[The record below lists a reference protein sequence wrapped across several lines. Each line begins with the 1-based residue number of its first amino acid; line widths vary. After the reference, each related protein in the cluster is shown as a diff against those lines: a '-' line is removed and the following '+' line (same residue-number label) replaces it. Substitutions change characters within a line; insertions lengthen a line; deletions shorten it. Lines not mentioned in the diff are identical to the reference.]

1 MNGANAD
8 ARSVAVVGMACRLPG
23 ARDIDEFW
31 QLLCNR
37 TDATADSS
45 PDRYDADFLNSPKAE
60 PGTTG
65 SRRAGYVDGL
75 ADFDAEFFGMS
86 SSDAA
91 ELDPQQ
97 RLLLMTAWDAL
108 EEAGLRPDRLA
119 GTRTG
124 VFVGATRAD
133 FVERAFRHGPQAM
146 TAVQYLNFRSVI
158 PAQVSYAFDFR
169 GPSMLIDTA
178 CASSLYAV
186 HSAVQ
191 SLRVRESSLAL
202 AAGVN
207 LVLRPDEGIMMG
219 HAGTLSPDGRSRFG
233 DARADGHAP
242 SDGVGVV
249 VLKRLADAIA
259 DGDRVHAVIAGSA
272 VGTDG
277 RTTDQLLNPSLT
289 GQLDVLRW
297 AYEDAGV
304 DPSEVD
310 YVEAHGT
317 GSPLLDPL
325 ELRALGEV
333 LGEGRPDHRP
343 LLVGSAKSNIGHAEA
358 AGGMAGLIKTVLCLR
373 NGRIP
378 ASLHVDEP
386 TPDVD
391 WKRLPV
397 RIPVDLHDLPSSDRP
412 ALAGVS
418 SQGVSALNAHVVLRQ
433 ADRPLGRP
441 SLEPASDTPYVLALS
456 ARSPEALLDLA
467 AAYVTYLGAGGRG
480 AAYDLRDIC
489 YSATARRTHHVHR
502 LAVVGASHEE
512 LAGAL
517 AAERAPGHGRTGV
530 PAPLVAATEHYLAG
544 EEVHWEALFDEPG
557 TVVPLPRYPWQTR
570 RYWPG
575 EDRAAGAESAADWLL
590 REHART
596 DFDDASRLSDIGI
609 DSLARLQLIV
619 ELSQQTGLEIDPEE
633 VGRLCTVGELRL
645 WTDSLQVG
653 AR

>member
-23 ARDIDEFW
+23 AGNIDEFW

-45 PDRYDADFLNSPKAE
+45 PDRYDADFLDSPKPE
-60 PGTTG
+60 PGTLG

-297 AYEDAGV
+297 AYEDAEV

-358 AGGMAGLIKTVLCLR
+358 AGGMAGLIKTVLCLQ
-373 NGRIP
+373 NGQIP
-378 ASLHVDEP
+378 ASLHVGEP
-386 TPDVD
+386 TPEVD
-391 WKRLPV
+391 WKKLPL
-397 RIPVDLHDLPSSDRP
+397 RIPVDLHDLPPSDRP

-433 ADRPLGRP
+433 ADHAP
-441 SLEPASDTPYVLALS
+441 SRAKEAAPGTPYVLALS
-456 ARSPEALLDLA
+456 ARSPEALADLA

-480 AAYDLRDIC
+480 AAYGLRDIC

-502 LAVVGASHEE
+502 LAVVGAGHEE
-512 LAGAL
+512 LALAL
-517 AAERAPGHGRTGV
+517 TRDGVTGSGRTGA
-530 PAPLVAATEHYLAG
+530 PAPLAAAVERYLAG
-544 EEVHWEALFDEPG
+544 EEVDWEALFDEPG
-557 TVVPLPRYPWQTR
+557 AVVPLPRYPWQTR

-575 EDRAAGAESAADWLL
+575 EDRGTGAESAADWLL

-619 ELSQQTGLEIDPEE
+619 ELSQQTGQEIDPEE
-633 VGRLCTVGELRL
+633 VGRLGTVGELRL
-645 WTDSLQVG
+645 WTDALVVG

>member
-8 ARSVAVVGMACRLPG
+8 ERSVAVVGMACRLPG
-23 ARDIDEFW
+23 ARDTNEFW
-31 QLLCNR
+31 QLLCDS
-37 TDATADSS
+37 TDATAESP
-45 PDRYDADFLNSPKAE
+45 PDRYDADSLYSPKAE
-60 PGTTG
+60 PGTIG
-65 SRRAGYVDGL
+65 SRRAGYVDGA

-86 SSDAA
+86 SSEAT

-133 FVERAFRHGPQAM
+133 FVERAFRNGPQAM

-178 CASSLYAV
+178 CASSLFAV
-186 HSAVQ
+186 HTAVQ
-191 SLRVRESSLAL
+191 SLRVRESSVAL

-207 LVLRPDEGIMMG
+207 LVLRPDEGIMMT
-219 HAGTLSPDGRSRFG
+219 HAGTLSGDGRSRFG
-233 DARADGHAP
+233 DASADGHAP

-249 VLKRLADAIA
+249 VLKRLADALA
-259 DGDRVHAVIAGSA
+259 DGDQVHAVIAGSA

-277 RTTDQLLNPSLT
+277 RTTDQLLNPSLS

-297 AYEDAGV
+297 AYEDAAV
-304 DPSEVD
+304 DPTHVA

-333 LGEGRPDHRP
+333 LGAGRSARRP
-343 LLVGSAKSNIGHAEA
+343 LLVGSVKSNIGHAEA
-358 AGGMAGLIKTVLCLR
+358 AGGMAGLIKAVLCLK
-373 NGRIP
+373 NGQVP
-378 ASLHVDEP
+378 ASLHVEQP
-386 TPDVD
+386 TPQVD
-391 WKRLPV
+391 WKRLPI
-397 RIPVDLHDLPSSDRP
+397 RIPTKLQGLRTSKSP
-412 ALAGVS
+412 AIVGVS

-433 ADRPLGRP
+433 ADRPLAPPP
-441 SLEPASDTPYVLALS
+441 SNITSGAPYPLALS
-456 ARSPEALLDLA
+456 AHTPQALLDLA
-467 AAYVTYLGAGGRG
+467 AAYAVYLGAGGKG
-480 AAYDLRDIC
+480 AGFDLRDIC
-489 YSATARRTHHVHR
+489 YSAAIRRTHHTHR
-502 LAVVGASHEE
+502 LAVIGASHEE
-512 LAGAL
+512 LVHA
-517 AAERAPGHGRTGV
+517 
-530 PAPLVAATEHYLAG
+530 LAG
-544 EEVHWEALFDEPG
+544 EATPDHEGSADATLLAAATKRYRAGEDVRWEEIFDEPG
-557 TVVPLPRYPWQTR
+557 TMVPLPGYPWQTR
-570 RYWPG
+570 RFWPG
-575 EDRAAGAESAADWLL
+575 EDRAASTESAADWLL

-596 DFDDASRLSDIGI
+596 DFDDTSRLTDIGI

-633 VGRLCTVGELRL
+633 VGRLSTVGELRV
-645 WTDSLQVG
+645 WTSMLEAG

>member
-1 MNGANAD
+1 M
-8 ARSVAVVGMACRLPG
+8 AVVGMACRLPG
-23 ARDIDEFW
+23 AGDIDEFW
-31 QLLCNR
+31 RLLCDR
-37 TDATADSS
+37 ADATGESP
-45 PDRYDADFLNSPKAE
+45 PDRYD
-60 PGTTG
+60 TG
-65 SRRAGYVDGL
+65 SLTSTQADTGSPNSAQNDAGSLGGRRAGYVDGL

-86 SSDAA
+86 SSEAA

-207 LVLRPDEGIMMG
+207 LVLRPDEGIMMS
-219 HAGTLSPDGRSRFG
+219 HAGTLSGDGRSRFG
-233 DARADGHAP
+233 DAKADGHAP

-249 VLKRLADAIA
+249 VLKRLADAVR

-297 AYEDAGV
+297 AYEDADL
-304 DPSEVD
+304 DPALVD

-325 ELRALGEV
+325 ELQALGEV
-333 LGEGRPDHRP
+333 LGAGRPADRP

-373 NGRIP
+373 NGQVP
-378 ASLHVDEP
+378 ASLHVEEP
-386 TPDVD
+386 TPYVD
-391 WKRLPV
+391 WDRLPV
-397 RIPVDLHDLPSSDRP
+397 RIPVALQNLPVSDRP
-412 ALAGVS
+412 AVAGVS

-433 ADRPLGRP
+433 ADPAPAGP
-441 SLEPASDTPYVLALS
+441 PAEPAPGTPHVLALS
-456 ARSPEALLDLA
+456 ARSPQALLDLTE
-467 AAYVTYLGAGGRG
+467 AYVAHLGPGGRG
-480 AAYDLRDIC
+480 AAYPLRDIC
-489 YSATARRTHHVHR
+489 HTAATRRTHHAHR
-502 LAVVGASHEE
+502 LAVVGSSHADLVRALSRGGAEE
-512 LAGAL
+512 HPHPAAPAAL
-517 AAERAPGHGRTGV
+517 TEAVERYR
-530 PAPLVAATEHYLAG
+530 AG
-544 EEVHWEALFDEPG
+544 EDVHWEALFDEPG

-575 EDRAAGAESAADWLL
+575 EDRATDTESAADWLL

-596 DFDDASRLSDIGI
+596 DFDDASRLADIGI

-619 ELSQQTGLEIDPEE
+619 ELTQQTGREIDPEE
-633 VGRLCTVGELRL
+633 VGRLGTVGELRV
-645 WTDSLQVG
+645 WTGSLEAGV
-653 AR
+653 R